1 MLVSLPPQGEGRRS
15 REGGE
20 RRLGLH
26 RGGAPLVQA
35 GHRLPLG
42 NEFAVIKMYGF
53 WRSSAAFRVRA
64 ALNLKGLAYDETMV
78 DLDAGQQSAPEHQA
92 RNPQKAVP
100 VVYAGET
107 GPLTQSLAI
116 LEYLEELHPDP
127 PLLPPSPGGRV
138 RVRSLALIFAADH
151 HPLIVPRVRRYLA
164 EAIGADEGQ
173 RMAWL
178 KHWFREGL
186 VQAEGRLASEPETG
200 RFCHGDGVTIADLC
214 LISQVAG
221 ARGMGAEMS
230 DLPTVSRIADA
241 CLAIDA
247 IARAQ
252 PLRQPGAPQRRP
264 A

>member
-1 MLVSLPPQGEGRRS
+1 
-15 REGGE
+15 
-20 RRLGLH
+20 
-26 RGGAPLVQA
+26 
-35 GHRLPLG
+35 
-42 NEFAVIKMYGF
+42 MYGF

-64 ALNLKGLAYDETMV
+64 ALNLKGLAYEETMIN
-78 DLDAGQQSAPEHQA
+78 LDAGEQSSAEHAA
-92 RNPQKAVP
+92 RNPQKSVP
-100 VVYAGET
+100 VVYFGET

-116 LEYLEELHPDP
+116 LEYLEDLYPDP
-127 PLLPPSPGGRV
+127 PLLPADPLSKA

-164 EAIGADEGQ
+164 ETIGSTESQ

-178 KHWFREGL
+178 RHWFREGL
-186 VQAEGRLASEPETG
+186 VQAEGRLAREPQTG
-200 RFCHGDGVTIADLC
+200 RFCHGDAVTIADLC

-230 DLPTVSRIADA
+230 DLPTVSRIADS
-241 CLAIDA
+241 CLAIDP

-252 PLRQPGAPQRRP
+252 PLRQPGAPQRHP